1 MQCSDILQI
10 LLKGGESLDQD
21 SAFLFGQR
29 GMDGIYNTGV
39 EILMMPEGGFALLGE
54 RYENNTTVCFTAGS
68 KNIFLSNQ
76 SVDGNGQRA
85 HGDAYLL
92 GKGGH
97 IDFVVKTDGIDDMHV
112 IDGDI
117 LEGVP
122 DKKIPFNIQC
132 MIKKINKD
140 FVQLI
145 IIIHKK

>member
-1 MQCSDILQI
+1 MAMVSVPTVTPT
-10 LLKGGESLDQD
+10 
-21 SAFLFGQR
+21 FLAR
-29 GMDGIYNTGV
+29 ED
-39 EILMMPEGGFALLGE
+39 
-54 RYENNTTVCFTAGS
+54 
-68 KNIFLSNQ
+68 
-76 SVDGNGQRA
+76 
-85 HGDAYLL
+85 
-92 GKGGH
+92 

>member
-1 MQCSDILQI
+1 MAMVS
-10 LLKGGESLDQD
+10 
-21 SAFLFGQR
+21 
-29 GMDGIYNTGV
+29 V
-39 EILMMPEGGFALLGE
+39 P
-54 RYENNTTVCFTAGS
+54 TVTPTF
-68 KNIFLSNQ
+68 F
-76 SVDGNGQRA
+76 
-85 HGDAYLL
+85 